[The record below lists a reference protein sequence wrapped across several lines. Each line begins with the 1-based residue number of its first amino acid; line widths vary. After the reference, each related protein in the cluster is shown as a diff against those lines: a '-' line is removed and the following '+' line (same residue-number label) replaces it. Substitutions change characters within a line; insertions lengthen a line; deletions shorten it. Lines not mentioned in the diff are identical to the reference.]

1 MKIKNTRQ
9 PIEERVQAVRSRW
22 EAYKAQG
29 RLAQFT
35 EFTVSINSLT
45 ERFNVMRMPGLVR
58 LCEALEILAL
68 DKLSESTVHPLAQ
81 NELQNIDTQL
91 EAIFTMT
98 SELHQPV
105 VGQRKSNT
113 PEVDSTWLKPRSVLV
128 VAAPEKAEMAD
139 ALCRQLTFFRFKT
152 IQKNWD
158 DAHTVKES
166 PLAVLFIP
174 ADSETTQAEF
184 SCINAIRSGNPT
196 TQLIY
201 LGKQQDIE
209 SVVALLRN
217 GIDVTIPYKDQPSL
231 VMSYIL
237 DLVQTNEQEK
247 SRVLIVEDSKVAVA
261 VIERTLTEHGIDTFA
276 IHDPGTLLKALESY
290 RPDLI
295 LMDMHMPRFNGV
307 EATRVLRQIPA
318 YSAIPIVYL
327 SGESEISMQ
336 IEALRLGGDQFLIKP
351 VNPVLLAAIIKTK
364 IERSRETLRSSR
376 VDGLTG
382 LLNHTA
388 AKSRLKDMVDQ
399 ISTHRAF
406 TVAMIDID
414 RFKSI
419 NDTYGHPVGDQV
431 IRSLAWLLKGHL
443 RTNDLIGRYGGE
455 EFLVALPGVTLE
467 QAYSV
472 IDRIRSDFLALP
484 HTHPQGS
491 LYASFSAGI
500 AAYSDQGTADRLTE
514 AADNALL
521 QAKRNGRNRIEKA
534 QTLEKPV
541 TGVAVD
547 IAPYRQA
554 GHGI

>member
-1 MKIKNTRQ
+1 MKNPSPKQ
-9 PIEERVQAVRSRW
+9 SIEERVQALQARW
-22 EAYKAQG
+22 RAYTEEG
-29 RLAQFT
+29 RLEQFI

-45 ERFNVMRMPGLVR
+45 ERFNMMRMPGLLR
-58 LCEALEILAL
+58 LSEALEVSAL
-68 DKLSESTVHPLAQ
+68 DKLSESTAHPLSGD
-81 NELQNIDTQL
+81 ELQNINKQL
-91 EAIFTMT
+91 ETIFSMVG
-98 SELHQPV
+98 ELSQPV
-105 VGQRKSNT
+105 VGQRKNNDT
-113 PEVDSTWLKPRSVLV
+113 ELDNTWLKPRSVV
-128 VAAPEKAEMAD
+128 VIAAHEKSEMAQ
-139 ALCRQLTFFRFKT
+139 ALCRQLAFFRFKA
-152 IQKNWD
+152 IQKGWD
-158 DAHTVKES
+158 EAGTSKS
-166 PLAVLFIP
+166 NPLAVLFIP
-174 ADSETTQAEF
+174 SGTSTTQAEF
-184 SCINAIRSGNPT
+184 SRISTIRTENPT

-201 LGKQQDIE
+201 LGKKSDIE
-209 SVVALLRN
+209 PVVALLRS
-217 GIDVTIPYKDQPSL
+217 GIDVTIPYENQPSL

-237 DLVQTNEQEK
+237 DLVQSNEQEK

-276 IHDPGTLLKALESY
+276 IHDPGTLLETLESY

-295 LMDMHMPRFNGV
+295 MMDMHMPRFNGV

-318 YSAIPIVYL
+318 YGAIPIVYL

-351 VNPVLLAAIIKTK
+351 VNPILLAAIIKAK
-364 IERSRETLRSSR
+364 IERFRETLRSSR

-388 AKSRLKDMVDQ
+388 AKSRLKDMVEQ
-399 ISTHRAF
+399 ISNHRAL

-472 IDRIRSDFLALP
+472 IDRIRSDFFAMP

-491 LYASFSAGI
+491 LYASFSTGI
-500 AAYSDQGTADRLTE
+500 AAYAEGDAADKLTE

-521 QAKRNGRNRIEKA
+521 LAKRNGRNRIEA
-534 QTLEKPV
+534 ASALHAT
-541 TGVAVD
+541 T
-547 IAPYRQA
+547 
-554 GHGI
+554 

>member
-1 MKIKNTRQ
+1 MKSKNTRQ
-9 PIEERVQAVRSRW
+9 PIEARVQAVRAKW
-22 EAYKAQG
+22 EAYKMQG

-45 ERFNVMRMPGLVR
+45 ERFSVMRMPGLVR
-58 LCEALEILAL
+58 LCETLEIMAL
-68 DKLSESTVHPLAQ
+68 DKLAESTVHPLAP
-81 NELQNIDTQL
+81 NELQNFSRQL
-91 EAIFTMT
+91 EAICTMVN
-98 SELHQPV
+98 ELHQPV
-105 VGQRKSNT
+105 VDQRKSNVT
-113 PEVDSTWLKPRSVLV
+113 EVDGTWLKPRSVLV
-128 VAAPEKAEMAD
+128 IAAPEKTEMAD
-139 ALCRQLTFFRFKT
+139 ALCRQLAFFRFRT

-158 DAHTVKES
+158 DADNAKES
-166 PLAVLFIP
+166 LLAVLFIP
-174 ADSETTQAEF
+174 TNTATTEAEF
-184 SCINAIRSGNPT
+184 SRISAIRSGNPT

-209 SVVALLRN
+209 SVVALLRS
-217 GIDVTIPYKDQPSL
+217 GIDVTIPYEDQPSL

-261 VIERTLTEHGIDTFA
+261 VIERTLSEHGIDTFA
-276 IHDPGTLLKALESY
+276 IHDPGTLLTALETY

-388 AKSRLKDMVDQ
+388 AKSRLEDMVDQ
-399 ISTHRAF
+399 ISTHRAL

-455 EFLVALPGVTLE
+455 EFLVALPGVTLD

-472 IDRIRSDFLALP
+472 IERIRSDFLAMP

-500 AAYSDQGTADRLTE
+500 AAYSDQSTADRLTE

-521 QAKRNGRNRIEKA
+521 QAKRNGRNRIERA
-534 QTLEKPV
+534 QVSEKPS
-541 TGVAVD
+541 
-547 IAPYRQA
+547 QQ
-554 GHGI
+554 